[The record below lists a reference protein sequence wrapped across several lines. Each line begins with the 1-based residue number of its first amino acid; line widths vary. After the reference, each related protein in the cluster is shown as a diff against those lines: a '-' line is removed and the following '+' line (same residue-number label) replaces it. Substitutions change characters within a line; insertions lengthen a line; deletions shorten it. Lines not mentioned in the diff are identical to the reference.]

1 MSSNRPNKARL
12 FSEVVSLR
20 AWRSPFDGE
29 TGVADIY
36 ADVVFGEGR
45 IGAEKDSPVRFK
57 LALQKA
63 EIHLVVPEHEPL
75 TLDPSSVAVSGMKS
89 STKKTVIEKDAEAS
103 IDGSLSTSASAKL
116 SVGGAAKVKATE
128 LTVSE
133 EVVFAMEMTDR
144 PTGDGHCWIFAPG
157 ATQSAPSTPSTLAGR
172 VWDQLES
179 KAKVKL
185 DDGASLK
192 LPPTARFEV
201 RCRRED
207 LVFNDIVFKD
217 ESLSIWEKLTR
228 KKQEAVASYLRDEMA
243 RVGLVFEDFDDPY
256 GVLILADDVVD
267 G

>member
-75 TLDPSSVAVSGMKS
+75 SLDPRSLAVSGMTS

-103 IDGSLSTSASAKL
+103 IDGSLSTTAPAKL
-116 SVGGAAKVKATE
+116 GASGSAKVKATQRIE
-128 LTVSE
+128 SE

-157 ATQSAPSTPSTLAGR
+157 ATQSTQSILAGR
-172 VWDQLES
+172 AWDQLES

-185 DDGASLK
+185 DEGASLK

-207 LVFNDIVFKD
+207 LVFSNIVFKD
-217 ESLSIWEKLTR
+217 ESISMWEKLTR

-243 RVGLVFEDFDDPY
+243 RVGLVFEDFEDPY
-256 GVLILADDVVD
+256 GVLVLADDLVD
-267 G
+267 E